1 MVRRARP
8 GTISFYEVVLTRL
21 LPIVFAAAA
30 FVLISPWTQNYRWI
44 GNPTTVLYGWLLI
57 FIGLFFII
65 ELFRSLGPA
74 VSGKSTGAS
83 FGSVLFFF
91 FAVASF
97 ISGGMIT
104 TGYYNFND
112 GNINTYI
119 SVLFLL
125 AIGMFMFLAREELFH
140 GRRAHQALISRFG

>member
-1 MVRRARP
+1 MVKRARA
-8 GTISFYEVVLTRL
+8 GTISFYEIVFTRL
-21 LPIVFAAAA
+21 LPIIFSAAA
-30 FVLISPWTQNYRWI
+30 FILISPWTQNYRWI

-57 FIGLFFII
+57 FIGLFFVI
-65 ELFRSLGPA
+65 EMFRSLGPA
-74 VSGKSTGAS
+74 VGGKSTGAS
-83 FGSVLFFF
+83 FGSVMFFLF
-91 FAVASF
+91 AIASF

-112 GNINTYI
+112 GNMNIYI

-140 GRRAHQALISRFG
+140 GQRAHQALIARFG